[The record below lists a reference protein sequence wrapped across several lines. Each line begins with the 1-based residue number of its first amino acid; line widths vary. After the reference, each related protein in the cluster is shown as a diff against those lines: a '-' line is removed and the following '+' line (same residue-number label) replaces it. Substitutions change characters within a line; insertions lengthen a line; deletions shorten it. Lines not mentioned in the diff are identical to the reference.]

1 MKMSLLGAGFVLGVA
16 LSSAAMAAEATD
28 ADAKSGATDSTVLTQ
43 AQDAKAAKKQKAET
57 TKGGRPLTGSSED
70 RAEDL
75 QLTGKTRSKSGREQA
90 PSHRVFHRP

>member
-1 MKMSLLGAGFVLGVA
+1 MFMKMSLLGAGFVLGVA

-57 TKGGRPLTGSSED
+57 TKGGRPLTGSSE
-70 RAEDL
+70 AAP
-75 QLTGKTRSKSGREQA
+75 KTSN
-90 PSHRVFHRP
+90 

>member
-43 AQDAKAAKKQKAET
+43 AQDAKAAKNRRLKPPRV
-57 TKGGRPLTGSSED
+57 GGR
-70 RAEDL
+70 
-75 QLTGKTRSKSGREQA
+75 
-90 PSHRVFHRP
+90 